1 MTRAVGFLGTGIMG
15 ARMALELARSGASVR
30 VWNRSRE
37 KAEDVRRAFVA
48 EKCAVGGDVSVVDA
62 PEDVA
67 RMSEVTFAMLADPH
81 AAKEVAKSFAGGLS
95 EARGTRTRTYVDCST
110 VDGAAGEETSA
121 LMSRHG
127 VDFLAAPV
135 SGGWREA
142 AKGELLFIC
151 GGERRAFD
159 AAAPLLDVMGS
170 RKWFVGDTPTHAARA
185 KLMLQIMMG
194 NVVAALGEMHGLS
207 ERCGLDTD
215 AVLDMLSHSA
225 MGSPL
230 TTAKGK
236 LMRSRDFSP
245 NFQVYLQQKDLR
257 LALELGDEL
266 EYAMPISAATNQQ
279 YLRAKSLGYANSDFA
294 AIAAAYATDSASE
307 SP

>member
-1 MTRAVGFLGTGIMG
+1 MG
-15 ARMALELARSGASVR
+15 SRMALALARSGASVR

-37 KAEDVRRAFVA
+37 KAEDARAAFA
-48 EKCAVGGDVSVVDA
+48 AMKNANGGDVRVVDD
-62 PEDVA
+62 PSDVA
-67 RMSEVTFAMLADPH
+67 RTCGVTFAALADPR
-81 AAKEVAKSFAGGLS
+81 ASREVARRFSEGLG
-95 EARGTRTRTYVDCST
+95 ETRSSGTRTYVDCST
-110 VDGAAGEETSA
+110 VDGAVGEETAA
-121 LMSRHG
+121 LMSRYG

-159 AAAPLLDVMGS
+159 ATAPLLDVMGS

-279 YLRAKSLGYANSDFA
+279 YLRAKSLGHAHSDFA
-294 AIAAAYATDSASE
+294 AVAAAYATGSASE
-307 SP
+307 SL